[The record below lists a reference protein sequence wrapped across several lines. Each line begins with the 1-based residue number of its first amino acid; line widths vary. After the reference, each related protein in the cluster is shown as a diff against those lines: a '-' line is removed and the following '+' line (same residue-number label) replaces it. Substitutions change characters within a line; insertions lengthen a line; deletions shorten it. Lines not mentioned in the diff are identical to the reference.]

1 MKTKIIYAVGICMV
15 AFIIFFTVKTSGIL
29 KKNNAFA
36 NKENK
41 KTVSEDETNTKE
53 LSKLE
58 KTMLKESKTER
69 ICYINEKGYSCGRV
83 VKVKSYEIKEGFY
96 DVAEIQGYKERYED
110 YFKED
115 HSEKSTIIIDIEVTN
130 KNVREYR
137 EADADDEE
145 NNVLCLGDILLVIM
159 DKKGK
164 IKDEEELFL
173 CTNDENDPIGK
184 SGWMCT
190 LKEGET
196 YKGKLVYVVHK
207 DVLKDSTLGLD
218 AHFSDSP
225 APDIPIGLY
234 IVLEDRKKD

>member
-1 MKTKIIYAVGICMV
+1 MKNKLIYAVGICMV
-15 AFIIFFTVKTSGIL
+15 AFIIFFAVKTSGIL

-58 KTMLKESKTER
+58 KTMLKESNAER
-69 ICYINEKGYSCGRV
+69 ICYLNEEGYSCGRV
-83 VKVKSYEIKEGFY
+83 VKVKSYEIKDGFY
-96 DVAEIQGYKERYED
+96 DVAEIPGYKERYED

-115 HSEKSTIIIDIEVTN
+115 HAEKETIIIDVEITN
-130 KNVREYR
+130 KNVREYL
-137 EADADDEE
+137 EAEADDEG
-145 NNVLCLGDILLVIM
+145 NNVLCLGNIWLFVM

-164 IKDEEELFL
+164 TIEEVELFL

-184 SGWMCT
+184 SGRMCT

-196 YKGKLVYVVHK
+196 YKGKMVYVVHK
-207 DVLKDSTLGLD
+207 DILNNSILGL
-218 AHFSDSP
+218 HSNFTRETP
-225 APDIPIGLY
+225 VTPIGLY
-234 IVLEDRKKD
+234 TVLENRKED

>member
-1 MKTKIIYAVGICMV
+1 MKNKIIYAVGICMIG
-15 AFIIFFTVKTSGIL
+15 FIIFFAVKTSGII

-83 VKVKSYEIKEGFY
+83 VKVKSYEIKDGFY
-96 DVAEIQGYKERYED
+96 DVAEIPGYKECFDNY
-110 YFKED
+110 YKED
-115 HSEKSTIIIDIEVTN
+115 QDKKATIIIDIEVTN

-137 EADADDEE
+137 EADADDEK
-145 NNVLCLGDILLVIM
+145 NNVLCLGDIWLVIM

-164 IKDEEELFL
+164 NVEEVELFL

-207 DVLKDSTLGLD
+207 DVLKDSTLGLAASD
-218 AHFSDSP
+218 SDSP

-234 IVLEDRKKD
+234 IVLEDRK